1 MRYNFSYKCILPFLS
16 HFGYEALEFGILSE
30 NFQIQ
35 VLCHQQEIPENGADL
50 AHLNFLHRIGANEG
64 SDIINSIDLSLENIF
79 QVTHTWNG
87 EWFSLEDQVSLF

>member
-1 MRYNFSYKCILPFLS
+1 MRYVLSCEHILPFLA
-16 HFGYEALEFGILSE
+16 HFGYKALGFAILSE
-30 NFQIQ
+30 TFKIQ